1 MEPLSRIRN
10 AQIEMD
16 IEIEMEKRQRYGF
29 TQAKGFKTSFASL
42 KER

>member
-16 IEIEMEKRQRYGF
+16 IEIEMETKTEIWIHSGKRLQNKF
-29 TQAKGFKTSFASL
+29 C
-42 KER
+42 